1 MLRGA
6 AILLGFQ
13 FAGEAVS
20 LGLGA
25 PVSGAICGMA
35 LLLLWL
41 MISGR
46 VPEDLA
52 TSADGLLAIMPIL
65 FVPVAVGAVV
75 YADLFQRHWPA
86 VVCGVAGATLLTLIT
101 TALTVRFTT
110 KSSDPQDRPIPQDPT
125 AIRR

>member
-1 MLRGA
+1 MLKGA

-13 FAGEAVS
+13 LAGEAVS

-41 MISGR
+41 IVSGR
-46 VPEDLA
+46 VPDDLA
-52 TSADGLLAIMPIL
+52 RIADSLLAIMPIL

-75 YADLFQRHWPA
+75 YADLFQRYWLA
-86 VVCGVAGATLLTLIT
+86 VVCGVAGATLLTLTT
-101 TALTVRFTT
+101 TALAVRFTR
-110 KSSDPQDRPIPQDPT
+110 KNREPRGEMRQRST
-125 AIRR
+125 AIGRQ

>member
-1 MLRGA
+1 MLKGA

-13 FAGEAVS
+13 LVGEAVS

-41 MISGR
+41 IVSGR
-46 VPEDLA
+46 VPDDLA
-52 TSADGLLAIMPIL
+52 RIADSLLAIMPIL

-75 YADLFQRHWPA
+75 YADLFQRYWPA
-86 VVCGVAGATLLTLIT
+86 VVCGVAGATLLTLTT
-101 TALTVRFTT
+101 TALTVRFTR
-110 KSSDPQDRPIPQDPT
+110 KSREPHGQVRQRST
-125 AIRR
+125 AIGRQ